1 MKKVLLTMLAA
12 GLTAVFAA
20 GCVHFEYEGESAPA
34 TGNAVSLVRKGKGAC
49 PAKCTA
55 KRLGNAVVWGNYQDV
70 SRDDLEERLLREAED
85 RGADTVL
92 ITADQVVPS
101 GTVVQVDPML
111 RTMEAVS
118 PNNTYSMNQLQ
129 QDFDGGYG
137 QAELFGKNVGNSLIM
152 IYSALSDSSKP
163 CAVANTD
170 QVNFLCD
177 IKTVRNLF
185 IIFICVC
192 KIC

>member
-1 MKKVLLTMLAA
+1 MKKVLLTMFAA

-20 GCVHFEYEGESAPA
+20 GCVHFEYEGEPAPA

-137 QAELFGKNVGNSLIM
+137 QAELFGKNAGKTGSNAAAIRDYTR
-152 IYSALSDSSKP
+152 IIRAE
-163 CAVANTD
+163 
-170 QVNFLCD
+170 FL
-177 IKTVRNLF
+177 
-185 IIFICVC
+185 VC
-192 KIC
+192 GKSGKGCGKAAQSVPAKETLPEKK

>member
-34 TGNAVSLVRKGKGAC
+34 TGNAVSLVRKGRGAC
-49 PAKCTA
+49 PAQCSA
-55 KRLGNAVVWGNYQDV
+55 KRLGNAVAWGNYQDV

-137 QAELFGKNVGNSLIM
+137 QAELFGKNARNA
-152 IYSALSDSSKP
+152 SANAGAIRDYTRIIRAEFLVCGKSAKT
-163 CAVANTD
+163 CKKAENAVAAE
-170 QVNFLCD
+170 
-177 IKTVRNLF
+177 KTLPA
-185 IIFICVC
+185 
-192 KIC
+192 KK